1 MKLIHYIA
9 NVCILLGAASLIG
22 GIFYKLFYIKW
33 LGLVPMSFLSF
44 ANVCILLGIAFYV
57 RELIPKEKE

>member
-1 MKLIHYIA
+1 MKFIHYIA

-22 GIFYKLFYIKW
+22 GVFFKLFHIRW